1 MPAPAR
7 IGLFRVLDDLVG
19 ALTRERWAVERPTPR
34 VVDTIT
40 TRDSRTKRRQL
51 KEPLQRLI
59 ELIPKGT
66 AVLTKSTDP
75 REILQDAQTAVR
87 EMLEA
92 VVAGGIYQRGDGFPS
107 GDYVGLCLR
116 PFNGSGKISITVT
129 QQDGELKILES
140 VHARLP
146 DALVAAVLALLA
158 ETGLAALGR
167 CQYSNGSPCGR
178 VFVKKGPQKWCR
190 EHQRIVRAQQLKD
203 AFATFKRKGAKKGKA
218 R

>member
-116 PFNGSGKISITVT
+116 PMENRSEEHTSELQSRLHLVCRLLLEKKKKINKLRNNDTEQKETESRKSGRHCI
-129 QQDGELKILES
+129 D
-140 VHARLP
+140 H
-146 DALVAAVLALLA
+146 
-158 ETGLAALGR
+158 
-167 CQYSNGSPCGR
+167 
-178 VFVKKGPQKWCR
+178 
-190 EHQRIVRAQQLKD
+190 
-203 AFATFKRKGAKKGKA
+203 
-218 R
+218 